1 MQKEIL
7 FSYFPKNTVKRYQEL
22 VAVFDNLEKAW
33 ETNAGE
39 LIKIGWEEEL
49 TNEFI
54 GWKNEIDEN
63 KIAKILKH
71 ENIYCLTKD
80 DEQYPAS
87 LKELYDPPFCLF
99 IRGELPKDGFNLAVV
114 GTRKYTTYGKQVTEE
129 LVAELATNGLTIIS
143 GLALGI
149 DGIAHETTLKAGG
162 KTVAVLGTGINDAH
176 IYPGSHRQLAKRII
190 ESGGAIISEYPPG
203 TLPSRFGFPKRNRII
218 AGLSLGVLVAEAPED
233 SGALITAQ
241 CALDLGREVFAIPH
255 PITSPN
261 AVGTN
266 TLIKN
271 GAHLINSAKDIL
283 EILNLQEIKQFI
295 GNREILPDSPA
306 EAELL
311 KHLSREPIHV
321 DQLIKLSQLDS
332 PTINA
337 TLTMMEMKGKVR
349 NLGGMQYVL
358 GK

>member
-1 MQKEIL
+1 MRREIL
-7 FSYFPKNTVKRYQEL
+7 LSYFPKITCKRYHDL
-22 VAVFDNLEKAW
+22 LAVFKNLDNAW
-33 ETNAGE
+33 QASTDE
-39 LIKIGWEEEL
+39 LIKMGWEEKL
-49 TNEFI
+49 VNEFFD
-54 GWKNEIDEN
+54 WKNKIAEN
-63 KIAKILKH
+63 KIAKILEH
-71 ENIYCLTKD
+71 EKIYCLTKD
-80 DEQYPAS
+80 DENYPVS

-114 GTRKYTTYGKQVTEE
+114 GTRKYTTYGKQVTED
-129 LVAELATNGLTIIS
+129 LVTELAQNGLTIIS

-176 IYPGSHRQLAKRII
+176 IYPGAHRQLAKRII
-190 ESGGAIISEYPPG
+190 ASGGALISEYPPG
-203 TLPSRFGFPKRNRII
+203 ALPSRFGFPKRNRIV
-218 AGLSLGVLVAEAPED
+218 AGLSLGALVTEAPED

-255 PITSPN
+255 PITSPT

-266 TLIKN
+266 ALIKN
-271 GAHLINSAKDIL
+271 GAHLVNSAKDIL

-321 DQLIKLSQLDS
+321 DQIIKLTQLDS
-332 PTINA
+332 PAVNA

-349 NLGGMQYVL
+349 NLGGMMYVL
-358 GK
+358 GR